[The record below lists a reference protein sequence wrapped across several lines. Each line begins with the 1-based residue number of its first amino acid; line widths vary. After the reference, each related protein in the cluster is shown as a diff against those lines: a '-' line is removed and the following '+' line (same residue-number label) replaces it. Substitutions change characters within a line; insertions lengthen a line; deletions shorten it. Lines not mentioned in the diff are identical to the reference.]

1 MVFLFMLQPNLIIP
15 SYVFLIE
22 VWLVKI
28 LFQNRISIKSYR
40 GKTFRGWPRLPPPPR
55 SGKVK
60 FIYVYLENTQ
70 ILTQYLSQL
79 RVTPV
84 TV

>member
-1 MVFLFMLQPNLIIP
+1 MVKPWFNHELAMVFLFMVQPNLIIP

-40 GKTFRGWPRLPPPPR
+40 GKPLGGGLDSPPP
-55 SGKVK
+55 
-60 FIYVYLENTQ
+60 
-70 ILTQYLSQL
+70 
-79 RVTPV
+79 
-84 TV
+84 